1 MRQPTNIH
9 IAYIVH
15 RSTCSL
21 RIINR
26 SHYCLL
32 LFRAGSSG
40 GKVILATYTSLP
52 ALGAAKAFYWISWE
66 HQMMT
71 VGIGNILGEN
81 TLLVYGDQTLTNI
94 YNITLTFNT
103 SLSLSFGYYFGNTGK
118 CENYA

>member
-1 MRQPTNIH
+1 
-9 IAYIVH
+9 
-15 RSTCSL
+15 
-21 RIINR
+21 
-26 SHYCLL
+26 
-32 LFRAGSSG
+32 
-40 GKVILATYTSLP
+40 
-52 ALGAAKAFYWISWE
+52 
-66 HQMMT
+66 MMT